1 MLLAVAVGASK
12 VARYKQDAVRP
23 VRHRPGIRV
32 QLGKTCSNEQGSAAW
47 PVSLMHNSDQQRLLL
62 ERVPLDTSPR

>member
-1 MLLAVAVGASK
+1 MAVGASK

-32 QLGKTCSNEQGSAAW
+32 QLGKTCSNETGQC
-47 PVSLMHNSDQQRLLL
+47 SLAGFIDAQQRLLL
-62 ERVPLDTSPR
+62 ERVLLDTSPR